1 MTDNWFKIQTIYAI
15 TSSLQQYENVNDED
29 DEDDV
34 LKRIR
39 MSNMGM
45 VDGYEVDTAYL
56 NIVCDPIVGMLPCCL
71 LPKNAKNK
79 KYYTEL
85 ILESGNVVF
94 AVGKPEAI
102 FEKLCEFM
110 KAWMFTKS
118 WTKFQSSPAHIPN
131 NNYKSQIHFHWSY
144 IAEGIG
150 DIPLYLSAMHI
161 LHTLLFAFSSCAM
174 MNLCLD
180 SFDLSWFLFIFFS
193 NAIGMRSATIDD
205 VVWLYFFFIFAKVLL
220 IFDNN

>member
-1 MTDNWFKIQTIYAI
+1 MGMRSATIDDVVLLYVFFIFAKVI
-15 TSSLQQYENVNDED
+15 HIYENIDNED

-45 VDGYEVDTAYL
+45 VDGYEVDIAYL
-56 NIVCDPIVGMLPCCL
+56 NIVNDPIVGMLPCCL

-94 AVGKPEAI
+94 AVGKPDAI

-110 KAWMFTKS
+110 KS
-118 WTKFQSSPAHIPN
+118 
-131 NNYKSQIHFHWSY
+131 
-144 IAEGIG
+144 
-150 DIPLYLSAMHI
+150 
-161 LHTLLFAFSSCAM
+161 
-174 MNLCLD
+174 
-180 SFDLSWFLFIFFS
+180 
-193 NAIGMRSATIDD
+193 
-205 VVWLYFFFIFAKVLL
+205 
-220 IFDNN
+220 

>member
-15 TSSLQQYENVNDED
+15 TSSLQQYENVNEED

-56 NIVCDPIVGMLPCCL
+56 NIVCDPILVMLPCCL

-110 KAWMFTKS
+110 KA
-118 WTKFQSSPAHIPN
+118 
-131 NNYKSQIHFHWSY
+131 
-144 IAEGIG
+144 
-150 DIPLYLSAMHI
+150 
-161 LHTLLFAFSSCAM
+161 
-174 MNLCLD
+174 
-180 SFDLSWFLFIFFS
+180 
-193 NAIGMRSATIDD
+193 
-205 VVWLYFFFIFAKVLL
+205 
-220 IFDNN
+220 

>member
-15 TSSLQQYENVNDED
+15 TSSLQQYENVDNED

-45 VDGYEVDTAYL
+45 VDGYEVDIAYL
-56 NIVCDPIVGMLPCCL
+56 NIVNDPIVGMLPCCL

-94 AVGKPEAI
+94 AVGKPDAI
-102 FEKLCEFM
+102 FEKFCEFM
-110 KAWMFTKS
+110 KS
-118 WTKFQSSPAHIPN
+118 
-131 NNYKSQIHFHWSY
+131 
-144 IAEGIG
+144 
-150 DIPLYLSAMHI
+150 
-161 LHTLLFAFSSCAM
+161 
-174 MNLCLD
+174 
-180 SFDLSWFLFIFFS
+180 
-193 NAIGMRSATIDD
+193 
-205 VVWLYFFFIFAKVLL
+205 
-220 IFDNN
+220 

>member
-15 TSSLQQYENVNDED
+15 TSSLQQYENVNEED

-85 ILESGNVVF
+85 ILESGNIVF

-110 KAWMFTKS
+110 KA
-118 WTKFQSSPAHIPN
+118 
-131 NNYKSQIHFHWSY
+131 
-144 IAEGIG
+144 
-150 DIPLYLSAMHI
+150 
-161 LHTLLFAFSSCAM
+161 
-174 MNLCLD
+174 
-180 SFDLSWFLFIFFS
+180 
-193 NAIGMRSATIDD
+193 
-205 VVWLYFFFIFAKVLL
+205 
-220 IFDNN
+220 